1 MPVSDVW
8 FTTWDTSAV
17 NLQQM
22 FVGRI
27 PAENNEQVYLYLDK
41 HQNYLERQYDD
52 YNKRY
57 IFFSGGDANDPGQ
70 LELLKST
77 NDFIFQNYVLQT
89 PVGGNGTHFYKTIDP
104 PANFGPY
111 SSEEIGNKID
121 SSGLFISYIGH
132 SGTETWDNGITET
145 DDLKNIFDDRNP
157 VISDFG
163 CSTGKFAEP
172 DINAFGES
180 FISSSEDGQA
190 INYLGN
196 SSWGYVSTSVTYP
209 KYFYEKLLLDTSQ
222 VISQAHFLAKVKLFN
237 ETGFGDANRVFNYC
251 NLLFGDPLIEFALPQ
266 KPNFAVFDHSFSI
279 VGNNPLDLDDS
290 VTIKIIINNLGSV
303 PNDSL
308 QVNITDY
315 HKGNPL
321 FEKEMN
327 IQATL
332 YKDAIDVNVP
342 VKDLVGEHILKI
354 ELDKDNSFDEL
365 SKEDNSAEF
374 QYVVFSTS
382 VRALE
387 VEKFYNSFRDSV
399 TVLNPVTQI
408 FGEISEIVFS
418 IDDDIYF
425 QSPDSSIIYLDTVST
440 KINLHNLENEKRY
453 WWQARLNFSGSK
465 WSEPH
470 SFFNKDNNASWFFNH
485 SFNLADVETENVI
498 FDSTFSSWILKSG
511 ENVLEIGSAGSDDGE
526 FGSIKLNDQETL
538 PNTFYWGIATALIDS
553 ITLGPSDFR
562 YFLFWDPAPADSLI
576 SYIGTLPEGTSLA
589 MTICADGAQ
598 ALLGSTGS
606 PVRQAIESLGS
617 FYVDSVAYRDSWCIL
632 GRKGAPQGS
641 VLEAFRRRFQGRAE
655 IDTSLFVVNQEGWLK
670 FPVVG
675 KTIGWENII
684 RNDSLPTGTLVDYF
698 PLAISIN
705 NSVDTLNA
713 LEFVDDR
720 ADLSHINSE
729 IYPRIQIVAK
739 LFAND
744 LKESPK
750 INSLQ
755 MNFIPPPEL
764 GTNYQ
769 VVSIAS
775 DSVLIGEDVNLDFF
789 VYNVGETTA
798 DSFNIMVDVINDDN
812 TRETIFEQTLDS
824 LGTGEKQYFEVS
836 FNTSSGSGSK
846 TFLINIDADKQVTE
860 LYEDNNFYTIPFV
873 IKPDTTT
880 PSLKITFDGYDII
893 DGDYISNKPLIKT
906 ELTDHSLLP
915 ITDPSSVEIY
925 LNEELLPPDTSII
938 SYQFSETNP
947 KVIVEFTPELAD
959 GDYSLRVLGK
969 NASGNLVDSAGV
981 ERYFLVSNEAK
992 ILYVYNYPN
1001 PFKDA
1006 TNFTFKLTQIPD
1018 EIKIKI
1024 FTIAGRLVKELKLN
1038 SSQLNYDF
1046 NKIYWNGKDEDGDQ
1060 LANGVYLYKVIMK
1073 IGDKTEAVT
1082 QKLAIVR

>member
-1 MPVSDVW
+1 
-8 FTTWDTSAV
+8 
-17 NLQQM
+17 
-22 FVGRI
+22 
-27 PAENNEQVYLYLDK
+27 
-41 HQNYLERQYDD
+41 
-52 YNKRY
+52 
-57 IFFSGGDANDPGQ
+57 
-70 LELLKST
+70 
-77 NDFIFQNYVLQT
+77 
-89 PVGGNGTHFYKTIDP
+89 
-104 PANFGPY
+104 
-111 SSEEIGNKID
+111 
-121 SSGLFISYIGH
+121 
-132 SGTETWDNGITET
+132 GITEIA
-145 DDLKNIFDDRNP
+145 DLKNIFDDRNP

-172 DINAFGES
+172 DVNAFGEL

-196 SSWGYVSTSVTYP
+196 SSWGYVSTSVIYP

-237 ETGFGDANRVFNYC
+237 EAGFSDANRVFNYC

-266 KPNFAVFDHSFSI
+266 KPNFAVYEHSFFI
-279 VGNNPLDLDDS
+279 VGNSPLDLDDS

-308 QVNITDY
+308 QVNITDNY
-315 HKGNPL
+315 QGNPL
-321 FEKEMN
+321 FEKEMK
-327 IQATL
+327 IKATL
-332 YKDAIDVNVP
+332 YKDVIFVNVP

-354 ELDKDNSFDEL
+354 ELDKNNRFDEL
-365 SKEDNSAEF
+365 SKQDNVAEF
-374 QYVVFSTS
+374 HYVVFSTS

-387 VEKFYNSFRDSV
+387 VERFYNSSRDSV
-399 TVLNPVTQI
+399 KLLNPVSQLA
-408 FGEISEIVFS
+408 GESSEIIFS
-418 IDDDIYF
+418 VDDNKDF
-425 QSPDSSIIYLDTVST
+425 QSPDSSIVSLDTVIT
-440 KINLHNLENEKRY
+440 NVTIQNLDNGKRY

-465 WSEPH
+465 WSEPY
-470 SFFNKDNNASWFFNH
+470 SFFNEENNAGWFFNH
-485 SFNLADVETENVI
+485 SFNEDDTETENVI
-498 FDSTFSSWILKSG
+498 FDSTLSGWILKSG

-553 ITLGPSDFR
+553 ITLEPSDFR
-562 YFLFWDPAPADSLI
+562 YFLYWDPAPADSLI
-576 SYIGTLPEGTSLA
+576 SYIGTLPAGTLLA

-606 PVRQAIESLGS
+606 PVRQAIELMGS

-641 VLEAFRRRFQGRAE
+641 VLEAFSRRFEGRAE

-675 KTIGWENII
+675 KTAGWENII
-684 RNDSLPTGTLVDYF
+684 KNDSLPPGTLVDYY
-698 PLAISIN
+698 PLAIKDN
-705 NSVDTLNA
+705 NTIDTLNI
-713 LEFVDDR
+713 LEFVDNL
-720 ADLSHINSE
+720 ASLSHINSE
-729 IYPRIQIVAK
+729 IYPRIQVAAQ
-739 LFAND
+739 LYAND

-755 MNFIPPPEL
+755 LNFIPPPEL

-769 VVSIAS
+769 VVSISS
-775 DSVLIGEDVNLDFF
+775 DSVLIGEDVNLSFY

-798 DSFNIMVDVINDDN
+798 DSFNVIVDVINDDN
-812 TRETIFEQTLDS
+812 SRETIFEQSLDS

-836 FNTSSGSGSK
+836 HNTLSGSGSK

-860 LYEDNNFYTIPFV
+860 LYEDNNFYTIAFF

-880 PSLKITFDGYDII
+880 PLMNITFDGYDII
-893 DGDYISNKPLIKT
+893 DGDYISDKPLIKI
-906 ELTDHSLLP
+906 ELSDPSLLP

-925 LNEELLPPDTSII
+925 LNDELIPPDTSII
-938 SYQFSETNP
+938 SYHFSETNP
-947 KVIVEFTPELAD
+947 KVTVEFIPELTD
-959 GDYSLRVLGK
+959 GEYFLRVLGK
-969 NASGNLVDSAGV
+969 DASGNLVDSVGV
-981 ERYFLVSNEAK
+981 ERYFLVSNETK

-1001 PFKDA
+1001 PFKNT

-1024 FTIAGRLVKELKLN
+1024 FTIAGRLVKEIKLS
-1038 SSQLNYDF
+1038 SSQLKYDF
-1046 NKIYWNGKDEDGDQ
+1046 NKIYWNGKDEDGDR

-1073 IGDKTEAVT
+1073 AGDKTEAVT